1 MEGDTNHEY
10 LLWSKYVL
18 DIVLDILHMSYL
30 LTDEVNVPSYGLE
43 RRWSAVSHSLE
54 VTKLEANF
62 DSLNRTLSNY
72 RISQGGIHSIFL
84 FPYRSYFSIT

>member
-1 MEGDTNHEY
+1 MWPRFPSLKAENSPDFISVMEGDTNHEY

-43 RRWSAVSHSLE
+43 RR
-54 VTKLEANF
+54 
-62 DSLNRTLSNY
+62 
-72 RISQGGIHSIFL
+72 
-84 FPYRSYFSIT
+84 